1 MKTSFTPSNL
11 SIADNGFANACLASL
26 FGKHDSFLE
35 EEVLDYSTIDGGVI
49 ASNTGRSAV
58 DSGAGIFIG
67 DYFVGVIDSFISSC
81 NIPYV
86 RY

>member
-1 MKTSFTPSNL
+1 M
-11 SIADNGFANACLASL
+11 ADNGFTSACLATL
-26 FGKHDSFLE
+26 FGKHDTFLDD
-35 EEVLDYSTIDGGVI
+35 EVLDYSTIDGGVI
-49 ASNTGRSAV
+49 ASNTGRNAV

-81 NIPYV
+81 NVPYV